1 MLSISEYN
9 FIDLK
14 LFSSLQILNCYNVK
28 YNDISNFIPYLASKF
43 EPDHFKRMQIVLD
56 INDFWSDYDLM
67 KKIYEVK
74 DLHKYLN
81 VLPKSIQFNS
91 REAVN
96 ISFIEHLF
104 EAFDKSITSFNDI
117 RCKGS
122 GSSARFLS
130 SIAKKVEINDQ
141 GYK

>member
-1 MLSISEYN
+1 
-9 FIDLK
+9 
-14 LFSSLQILNCYNVK
+14 
-28 YNDISNFIPYLASKF
+28 
-43 EPDHFKRMQIVLD
+43 MQIVLD
-56 INDFWSDYDLM
+56 INDCWFDDDLR
-67 KKIYEVK
+67 KKIDEVK

-81 VLPKSIQFNS
+81 VLPKSIQINS
-91 REAVN
+91 SYETVN

-130 SIAKKVEINDQ
+130 SIAKKVEIYDQ
-141 GYK
+141 G